1 MKLPFFLSTL
11 LLTGALLAA
20 EKQVP
25 PPGVKIPDA
34 ERKEL
39 EAGAATLA
47 RDLKSLR
54 GSLRANPNALALLP
68 DVEVFYKAV
77 HDALAYDEFF
87 DVKQVAAA
95 KNALKEGAD
104 RARALRA
111 GNAPW
116 LTTSGVR
123 GYRSH
128 IDGSV
133 QPYGIVVPASWK
145 TGDKTPRPLWL
156 WMHGRGEN
164 LTELAFIAGNKPTP
178 DLDPGNGFF
187 VRLYGRFCNA
197 NKFAGETDLFEA
209 MEAARRFYP
218 VDSQRIVVC
227 GFSMGGASTWH
238 IAAHHAGLWAAASPG
253 AGFAETSVY
262 AKVFAGGKEPPPW
275 YEQVLWR
282 FYDATDYASNLANT
296 SLVAYSGEIDPQK
309 QSADIMEKTMSDEGL
324 KMERLIGPKTAHKY
338 EPNTK
343 KELEK
348 RLGEI
353 TAKGRDP
360 SPAKVH
366 FTTYTLRYNRMNWVN
381 VDALERHW
389 LRADVDAGVAGD
401 RIVIKTRN
409 VAALRF
415 FSPFDTGAPASER
428 IHQFE
433 IDGTVIPAGWNKAG
447 AQFHK
452 EDGAWKSGPITSAA
466 PRKAHGL
473 TGPIDDAFMDSF
485 IFVRPTGKPLHER
498 VGAWSKSEMDRA
510 IVEWRRMFRGDAPV
524 KNDTAVTAADI
535 ANSNL
540 VLWGDPSSNTLLAK
554 ILPKLPIR
562 WDAATLSIGD
572 QKFNAID
579 HAPILIF
586 PNPLNPN
593 RYVVLNSGFTFR
605 EGSGQSNAAQTP
617 KLPDWAIID
626 LRTPPGA
633 HLPGGVESAGFFGEQ
648 WQVEDNAALKDSVR
662 KN

>member
-1 MKLPFFLSTL
+1 MKLPAFLATL
-11 LLTGALLAA
+11 LFTSALLAA

-34 ERKEL
+34 DRREL
-39 EAGAATLA
+39 ESGAALLA
-47 RDLKSLR
+47 RDIESLR
-54 GSLRANPNALALLP
+54 TQPKLAPLLP
-68 DVEVFYKAV
+68 DVEVFHKAV
-77 HDALAYDEFF
+77 HDALAHDEFF
-87 DVKQVAAA
+87 DLKQVGAA
-95 KNALKEGAD
+95 KNALKEGAE
-104 RARALRA
+104 RARALRG

-116 LTTSGVR
+116 LTMSGVR
-123 GYRSH
+123 GYRSR

-133 QPYGIVVPASWK
+133 QPYSVVVPASWK
-145 TGDKTPRPLWL
+145 AGDKSPRPLWL

-164 LTELAFIAGNKPTP
+164 LSELAFIAGKPAP

-187 VRLYGRFCNA
+187 VKLYGRFCNA
-197 NKFAGETDLFEA
+197 NKFAGETDLFET
-209 MEAARRFYP
+209 MEAVRRFYP
-218 VDSQRIVVC
+218 VDPQRIVVC

-253 AGFAETSVY
+253 AGFADTAVY
-262 AKVFAGGKEPPPW
+262 GKVFAEGKEPPPW
-275 YEQVLWR
+275 WEQVLWR

-309 QSADIMEKTMSDEGL
+309 ASADLMEKVMAGEGL
-324 KMERLIGPKTAHKY
+324 KLERFIGPNTAHKY

-343 KELEK
+343 KDLEK

-353 TAKGRDP
+353 AAKGRDP

-366 FTTYTLRYNRMNWVN
+366 LTTYTLRYNRMNWVN

-389 LRADVDAGVAGD
+389 LRADVDAAVAGD

-428 IHQFE
+428 IRQFE
-433 IDGTVIPAGWNKAG
+433 IDGTVIPAAWNKAG

-452 EDGAWKSGPITSAA
+452 ENGAWKSGPVTSTA
-466 PRKAHGL
+466 PRKTHGL
-473 TGPIDDAFMDSF
+473 TGPVDDAFMDSF

-498 VGAWSKSEMDRA
+498 VGAWSKSEMERA
-510 IVEWRRMFRGDAPV
+510 MAEWRRVFRGDAPV
-524 KNDTAVTAADI
+524 KNDTSITAADI

-540 VLWGDPSSNTLLAK
+540 VLWGDPASNAVLAK

-562 WDAATLSIGD
+562 WDAATLAIGD

-593 RYVVLNSGFTFR
+593 RYVVINSGFTFR
-605 EGSGQSNAAQTP
+605 EGSAQSNAQQTP
-617 KLPDWAIID
+617 KLPDWAIVD
-626 LRTPPGA
+626 LRTPPDA
-633 HLPGGVESAGFFGEQ
+633 HLPGGVAGAGFFGEQ
-648 WQVEDNAALKDSVR
+648 WQVEDNSALKDSVR